1 MTALE
6 AMKMK
11 KRAIEAAVLLGVMIA
26 LFIGINILTGGIE
39 DTSVTIDGNLYNTGV
54 SELRLTLMTEEG
66 LDRLDSFTRLDSLKI
81 IPYKYALYNA
91 QKEEHIRSAEK
102 LSQPVNYSELKKLEN
117 EINTVYSDCTDIDDL
132 FFLKGISVR
141 QLDISYCRCSDI
153 SPLTEVKG
161 LTALNISHTQVSD
174 ISPLAGIDSLK
185 ELIAADNVIDDLSPL
200 MEIDSL
206 ELVKLSD
213 KTDADFA
220 NALREKGIAVELISS
235 DNGEE
240 RDGEASS

>member
-1 MTALE
+1 
-6 AMKMK
+6 MK
-11 KRAIEAAVLLGVMIA
+11 KRAIEAAALLVVMIA
-26 LFIGINILTGGIE
+26 LFLGINLLTGGIE
-39 DTSVTIDGNLYNTGV
+39 DTTVSIDGNLYNTGA

-81 IPYKYALYNA
+81 IPYKSALYNA
-91 QKEEHIRSAEK
+91 QREEHIRSAEK

-117 EINTVYSDCTDIDDL
+117 EINTLYSDCTDLDDL
-132 FFLKGISVR
+132 SFLKGVSVG

-161 LTALNISHTQVSD
+161 LTALNISHTEVSD
-174 ISPLAGIDSLK
+174 ISPLAVIDCLT

-213 KTDADFA
+213 KTDAA
-220 NALREKGIAVELISS
+220 SVNALREKGIAVELINS
-235 DNGEE
+235 
-240 RDGEASS
+240 DGETE